1 MANKLFIKSTFFNLL
16 SVRCIIE
23 YYKFFFEVITVF
35 GFSNFKEIPK
45 PFLKNICEN
54 TIWILFLKLLL
65 SIFTIVKVMVISICT
80 IYLLGEFLYVNWGCN
95 LCFYVGRTCRIVKS
109 LIRKGIHASLCKV
122 VGLWMLMYNF
132 LPDMFII
139 SVEYFGINY
148 SIVIC

>member
-54 TIWILFLKLLL
+54 TI
-65 SIFTIVKVMVISICT
+65 
-80 IYLLGEFLYVNWGCN
+80 
-95 LCFYVGRTCRIVKS
+95 
-109 LIRKGIHASLCKV
+109 
-122 VGLWMLMYNF
+122 
-132 LPDMFII
+132 
-139 SVEYFGINY
+139 
-148 SIVIC
+148 